1 MKRKIELKKKRKD
14 RMKNKGA
21 KKNRKSVMMRIKN
34 DKKPKKGAMNTKK
47 SAKNLKMMMM
57 IRKNR
62 KMMTKNPT
70 LKSQERGFSPLILS

>member
-1 MKRKIELKKKRKD
+1 
-14 RMKNKGA
+14 
-21 KKNRKSVMMRIKN
+21 MMRIKN